1 MSFTLHCERAM
12 IDFDLSRGA
21 GALAVHETGK
31 KPRTI
36 RLKNT
41 DGYKEEIAYFVNC
54 VARGIKPSVVTA
66 QDGLTALEICAAEE
80 KSVRTG
86 AVVRL

>member
-1 MSFTLHCERAM
+1 MQ
-12 IDFDLSRGA
+12 
-21 GALAVHETGK
+21 VHEDGK
-31 KPRTI
+31 KARTVK
-36 RLKNT
+36 LKKT
-41 DGYKEEIAYFVNC
+41 DGYAEEIAYFVNC
-54 VARGIKPSVVTA
+54 VANGVKPSVVTA